1 MFDRGSRVSYG
12 MLAGVYVLLAV
23 LDLIALGLIATA
35 VGGDHLR
42 RPAAAVVELPS
53 PLAGILEAFGGPDR
67 VSLVEV
73 VTAAL
78 ALFALR
84 SFLSALTTRRAT
96 RFLGRLDAD
105 LGRRVIAQ
113 ELRRPWVES
122 ISRRRGDVVR
132 DLTEGPSQVSQ
143 QFLGSLLEAWSEVVV
158 LAVAVAV
165 LVVSRPAVTGVAVVY
180 FGAVGVV
187 LARRVRLRATTEG
200 KKAYDARGDTIA
212 SISQA
217 LDAYKELEVRQRT
230 FAFARH
236 AADRYDEFAKAY
248 ARNEWLY
255 EFARFFLEFTLALGL
270 LLIAGVGALV
280 SGADTAIG
288 TLVLFAAAGFR
299 AIPAL
304 HRLQV
309 VGGRVRFRA
318 PYVDAFV
325 TLLQGEPG
333 MMTPGPAG
341 SDPGVP
347 GDPAATL
354 QREVE
359 IRGLSIRY
367 PGAAADALRDVSLS
381 IRAGTRVA
389 LVGPSGAGKTT
400 LADSLLGLLPVG
412 AETVFI
418 DGADVASMLGAWRRS
433 VGYVPQEIAVIDDSI
448 AANVA
453 LGWFGSDIDEPR
465 VWRALERAQ
474 ADGFVRALP
483 DGIATNVGERGVRLS
498 GGEAQRIGIAR
509 ALYVDPQLLV
519 LDEATSSLDVETEA
533 AVTGALSGLHGTTTV
548 LVIAHRLSTVR
559 DADAIFYLEDGRLV
573 CSGPF
578 DHVAREVPRFAE
590 HARLSGLGLA
600 PE

>member
-1 MFDRGSRVSYG
+1 
-12 MLAGVYVLLAV
+12 MLAGVYAMLAV
-23 LDLIALGLIATA
+23 LDLVALGLIATA

-42 RPAAAVVELPS
+42 RPAAAVVELPG
-53 PLAGILEAFGGPDR
+53 PLAGLLEAVGGPER

-84 SFLSALTTRRAT
+84 SLLSALTTRRAT

-113 ELRRPWVES
+113 ELRRPWLDS

-143 QFLGSLLEAWSEVVV
+143 QFLGSLLEAWSEIVV
-158 LAVAVAV
+158 LVVAVAV
-165 LVVSRPAVTGVAVVY
+165 LVVSRPTVTGVAVVY

-187 LARRVRLRATTEG
+187 LARRVRQRATTEG
-200 KKAYDARGDTIA
+200 QKAYDARGDTIA
-212 SISQA
+212 SLSQA

-236 AADRYDEFAKAY
+236 AADRYSEFAQAY

-255 EFARFFLEFTLALGL
+255 EFARFFLEFTLAIGL

-299 AIPAL
+299 AVPAL

-325 TLLQGEPG
+325 TLLREEPG
-333 MMTPGPAG
+333 MVTDEPTDPDSAALDGP
-341 SDPGVP
+341 VVV
-347 GDPAATL
+347 L
-354 QREVE
+354 ERELEV
-359 IRGLSIRY
+359 RGLSIRY
-367 PGAAADALRDVSLS
+367 PGSATEALSGVSLS

-412 AETVFI
+412 AQTVFI
-418 DGADVASMLGAWRRS
+418 DGADVEQGLRAWRRS

-453 LGWFGSDIDEPR
+453 LGWFGSEIDEPR

-509 ALYVDPQLLV
+509 ALYIDPQLLV

-533 AVTGALSGLHGTTTV
+533 AVTAALSGLHGTTTV

-559 DADAIFYLEDGRLV
+559 DADVIFYLEDGRLV
-573 CSGPF
+573 CSGSF

-590 HARLSGLGLA
+590 HARLSGLTDPSGD
-600 PE
+600 